1 MKNRRVILSV
11 VILSAAFVAWPISP
25 ARCQD
30 SLEDFF
36 TRFRS
41 INRLTEQNLNGIR
54 LHRWNASSQLV
65 ESTRQ
70 NLARLRESFH
80 ERSSALESE
89 LKASPDSMLGSI
101 RLELELSNI
110 TDALEIHQ
118 QNVARFQSNR
128 LAARLAQDAQEYR
141 SLARR
146 WRTRLLS
153 LAERESATFQML
165 NAEVSRLQGEAR
177 NLRESLSLATRQFTQ
192 CDTALREARAARR
205 TGQ

>member
-1 MKNRRVILSV
+1 MKNRRAILSV
-11 VILSAAFVAWPISP
+11 LILSAAFVGRPASP

-30 SLEDFF
+30 SVEDFF

-41 INRLTEQNLNGIR
+41 INRLTEENLNEIN
-54 LHRWNASSQLV
+54 LHRWKASQQLV

-70 NLARLRESFH
+70 NMARLRESFR
-80 ERSSALESE
+80 ERSEALESE
-89 LKASPDSMLGSI
+89 LKASPDAMLGSI
-101 RLELELSNI
+101 KVELELSNI

-118 QNVARFQSNR
+118 RNVARFQSKK

-153 LAERESATFQML
+153 LAEGESAKFRTMSR
-165 NAEVSRLQGEAR
+165 EVSRLRGEAQ
-177 NLRESLSLATRQFTQ
+177 NLRESLSLATRQLTQ

-205 TGQ
+205 SGR

>member
-1 MKNRRVILSV
+1 MKNRRAILSV
-11 VILSAAFVAWPISP
+11 LILSAAFVAWPPSP
-25 ARCQD
+25 ARCQET
-30 SLEDFF
+30 LEDFF

-41 INRLTEQNLNGIR
+41 INRLTEENLNGIR
-54 LHRWNASSQLV
+54 LHRWNASPQLV

-80 ERSSALESE
+80 ERGSAFESE

-101 RLELELSNI
+101 RLELALSNI

-118 QNVARFQSNR
+118 QNVARYQSKK

-141 SLARR
+141 SLARQ

-153 LAERESATFQML
+153 LAERESARFQTL
-165 NAEVSRLQGEAR
+165 NSEVSRLRAEVG
-177 NLRESLSLATRQFTQ
+177 NLRKSLSLATRQLMQ
-192 CDTALREARAARR
+192 CDTALREARAARSR
-205 TGQ
+205 GR

>member
-165 NAEVSRLQGEAR
+165 NAEVSRLRGEAR

>member
-1 MKNRRVILSV
+1 MKNRRAILSIL
-11 VILSAAFVAWPISP
+11 ILSAASVGWPASP
-25 ARCQD
+25 ARCQN

-41 INRLTEQNLNGIR
+41 INRLTEENLSEIN
-54 LHRWNASSQLV
+54 LHRWKVSPQLV

-70 NLARLRESFH
+70 SMARLRESFR
-80 ERSSALESE
+80 ERSVALESE
-89 LKASPDSMLGSI
+89 LKASPDGILGSI
-101 RLELELSNI
+101 KVDLELSNI

-118 QNVARFQSNR
+118 RNVARFQSKK

-153 LAERESATFQML
+153 LAEGESAKFRTL
-165 NAEVSRLQGEAR
+165 NREVSRLRGEAQ
-177 NLRESLSLATRQFTQ
+177 NLRESLALATRQLTQ
-192 CDTALREARAARR
+192 CDTALREARAVGRR
-205 TGQ
+205 GR

>member
-1 MKNRRVILSV
+1 MKNRRAILSV
-11 VILSAAFVAWPISP
+11 LILSAAFVGRPASP

-30 SLEDFF
+30 SVEDFF

-41 INRLTEQNLNGIR
+41 INRLTEENLNEIN
-54 LHRWNASSQLV
+54 LHRWKASPQLV

-70 NLARLRESFH
+70 NMARLRESFR
-80 ERSSALESE
+80 ERSVALESE
-89 LKASPDSMLGSI
+89 LKASPDGMLGSI
-101 RLELELSNI
+101 KLDLELSNI

-118 QNVARFQSNR
+118 RNVARFQSKK

-153 LAERESATFQML
+153 LAEGESAKFRTL
-165 NAEVSRLQGEAR
+165 NREVSRLRGEVQ
-177 NLRESLSLATRQFTQ
+177 NLRESLSLATRQLTQ

-205 TGQ
+205 RGQ